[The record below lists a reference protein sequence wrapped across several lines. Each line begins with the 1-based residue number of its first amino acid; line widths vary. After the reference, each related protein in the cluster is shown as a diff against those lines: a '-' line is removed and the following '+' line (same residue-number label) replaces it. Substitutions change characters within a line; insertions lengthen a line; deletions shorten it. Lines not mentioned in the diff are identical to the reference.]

1 MIDAADARRRGAL
14 RAEISRVVPGLYAWL
29 ATVAAP
35 VSKSGVSPWSRAS
48 AALAL
53 ASLAASFV
61 LGGRPRLAR
70 ALGIQGFLLF
80 CFGAWASLGP
90 ALRSDQIDHVRGALG
105 AVGFLLHALAWGASP
120 KEAEPEAA
128 EHFVPGSP
136 LQPRSKP
143 PRLGALALGL
153 GLALALLPIA
163 AAFTVERPG
172 ASLLAHALGL
182 ASGLLLV
189 SAGSD
194 IAVLVGRPREFP
206 PWRLRAARATWSLAG
221 LALALGVLLI
231 WLALQ

>member
-1 MIDAADARRRGAL
+1 MSDAADARRRGAL

-35 VSKSGVSPWSRAS
+35 VSKAGTSPWSRAS

-53 ASLAASFV
+53 ASLAASYMV
-61 LGGRPRLAR
+61 GGRPRLAR
-70 ALGIQGFLLF
+70 ALGVQGFLLF
-80 CFGAWASLGP
+80 CFGAWALLGP
-90 ALRSDQIDHVRGALG
+90 ALRSDQVDQVRGALG

-120 KEAEPEAA
+120 KEPEPEAA
-128 EHFVPGSP
+128 EHLVPGSP

-143 PRLGALALGL
+143 LRLPAIALGL
-153 GLALALLPIA
+153 GITLSLLPLA

-172 ASLLAHALGL
+172 ASLLAHALAL

-194 IAVLVGRPREFP
+194 IAVLVGRPRELP
-206 PWRLRAARATWSLAG
+206 AWRLRAGRATWSLAA
-221 LALALGVLLI
+221 LALALGVLLL